1 AAGGLWLPS
10 VVFSE
15 RAFADVSARLV
26 PALRTHQR
34 SHPLEAGMSR
44 AALRSALG
52 ARIRGSRAFD
62 ELVDELAKRREVV
75 ADATAL
81 RTPDSAPALGGKE
94 TDELMALLR
103 EAKAAPPVL
112 AELGRRFDAA
122 LIRGLVRTGQLVQ
135 ASQDLV
141 FPAETMAGIRDL
153 VKQRIASGGP
163 FTVAEFRDLVGASR
177 KYGVPLL
184 ESLDRAGFPRRQGD
198 VRVLGP
204 KA

>member
-1 AAGGLWLPS
+1 

-15 RAFADVSARLV
+15 QAFAGVSAKLID
-26 PALRTHQR
+26 ALRSHQR

-44 AALRSALG
+44 AAVRSVLG
-52 ARIRGSRAFD
+52 NDIRGTRAFD
-62 ELVDELAKRREVV
+62 ELVEELAKRREIV

-81 RTPDSAPALGGKE
+81 RTPDFVPALGGKQ
-94 TDELMALLR
+94 TDELMALLLQ
-103 EAKAAPPVL
+103 AKAAPPL
-112 AELGRRFDAA
+112 LSELGRRFDAA

-135 ASQDLV
+135 VSQDLV
-141 FPAETMAGIRDL
+141 FPAETMAEIRNVVTD
-153 VKQRIASGGP
+153 RIATAGP

-177 KYGVPLL
+177 KYAVPLL
-184 ESLDRAGFPRRQGD
+184 EYFDQAGFTRRQGD